1 MKWLV
6 QNEWKMNGF
15 VSIDA
20 DERDILS
27 KAAILFQFTVQIWYL
42 GCLWELSIRFMK
54 WRTRMNVSAFYFLFY
69 SSKLFATQG
78 RWCISL
84 DGYLVSKSQYLTIK
98 VCTMPTADW
107 LTGNGSRQVFFAHR
121 LYIKDCPSSGS
132 EKGRR
137 CRNVLNLQPGC

>member
-1 MKWLV
+1 MK
-6 QNEWKMNGF
+6 NEWFCFNRCRWKRHF
-15 VSIDA
+15 IKSSYSI
-20 DERDILS
+20 S
-27 KAAILFQFTVQIWYL
+27 VHSTNWYL

-78 RWCISL
+78 WWCISL

-107 LTGNGSRQVFFAHR
+107 LTGNGSRQFFFAHR